1 MVTVTLGVA
10 MFTFVIVSLVGL
22 LMVARR
28 QLVATG
34 EVTITIN
41 GDPDKALCTAAGGT
55 LLGTL
60 CDNRLFIPSACGGK
74 GSCGVC
80 TVKVL
85 DGGGAVLPTERSHI
99 SRGEERDGVR
109 LSCQVKVKQ
118 DMAIELPAE
127 VFDIRQWRCKV
138 RSNHNVATFIKELI
152 LELPPGEEV
161 PFRAGGYIQI
171 EAPPGTYDYELYE
184 VEEEYRADWDKFNL
198 WRYTAVLDETVT
210 RAYSMANY
218 PEEKGIIM
226 LNIRIA
232 SPPPR
237 APEGTPP
244 GKMTSYIFS
253 LKPGDDVTISGPFG
267 EFFARET
274 QAEMI
279 FVGGG
284 AGMAPMRSHIFD
296 LFRRLGTDRKVT
308 FWYGARSLAK
318 RSTSRT
324 STPSP
329 RSTTTSSGTSRCRSR
344 CPRTSGPARRA
355 SSTRCSTTTAWKT
368 MTFWYGARSLREAF
382 YIEDFDAIAAEHDN
396 FEWHLA
402 LSEPLP
408 EDEWTGKTGFIHQVL
423 HDNCLEDH
431 PAPEDVEYYLCGP
444 PMMLKACMDMLDGL
458 GVERDNILFDDF
470 G

>member
-1 MVTVTLGVA
+1 VVIEVSLGVA
-10 MFTFVIVSLVGL
+10 MLTAVVVSLVGV
-22 LMVARR
+22 LMLARR

-34 EVTITIN
+34 DVIITVN
-41 GDPDKALCTAAGGT
+41 GDAEKALQTSAGST

-60 CDNRLFIPSACGGK
+60 ADNQIFIPSACGGK

-80 TVKVL
+80 KVKVL
-85 DGGGAVLPTERSHI
+85 DGGGAILPTERSHI
-99 SRGEERDGVR
+99 SRGEVRDCVR

-118 DMAIELPAE
+118 DLDIEIPPE
-127 VFDIRQWRCKV
+127 IFNVRQWQCRV
-138 RSNHNVATFIKELI
+138 RSNHNVATFIKELV
-152 LELPPGEEV
+152 LELPEGEDV

-171 EAPPGTYDYELYE
+171 EAPAGSYDYKDYA
-184 VEEEYRADWDKFNL
+184 VEEEYKADWDQFNL
-198 WRYTAVLDETVT
+198 WRYKAVLDEPVT

-218 PEEKGIIM
+218 PDEKGVIM
-226 LNIRIA
+226 LNVRIA

-253 LKPGDDVTISGPFG
+253 LKPGDEVTISGPFG
-267 EFFARET
+267 EFFANDT

-279 FVGGG
+279 YVGGG

-296 LFRRLGTDRKVT
+296 QFRRLNTN
-308 FWYGARSLAK
+308 RSV
-318 RSTSRT
+318 S
-324 STPSP
+324 
-329 RSTTTSSGTSRCRSR
+329 
-344 CPRTSGPARRA
+344 
-355 SSTRCSTTTAWKT
+355 
-368 MTFWYGARSLREAF
+368 FWYGARSLREAF
-382 YIEDFDAIAAEHDN
+382 YVEDFDAIASEHKN
-396 FEWHLA
+396 FKWHLA

-423 HDNCLEDH
+423 YDNYLKDH
-431 PAPEDVEYYLCGP
+431 QAPEDVEYYLCGP
-444 PMMLKACMDMLDGL
+444 PMMLKACMDMLDSL